1 MVSVIFCNFKKTVSA
16 NILDFFCKSKKIYI
30 SPHNFKGQK
39 ALIFKQKMSLH
50 NSKDILKSFRK
61 IAIKKSVI

>member
-16 NILDFFCKSKKIYI
+16 NILDFFCKSKKIYTI
-30 SPHNFKGQK
+30 PHNFKGQK
-39 ALIFKQKMSLH
+39 ALIFRQKMSLH

-61 IAIKKSVI
+61 IATKKSVI